1 MPKKS
6 DGRPN
11 FLVVNADES
20 EPGTCKDR
28 EIMRK
33 EPHKLIE
40 GMYVFYVMF
49 YVFMFFF
56 LLARARFGRNKCDN
70 DSFDA
75 VFTTM
80 RKKNILKR
88 WNFFGESV
96 HCVLN

>member
-40 GMYVFYVMF
+40 GMYVFYVLCFMF
-49 YVFMFFF
+49 YV
-56 LLARARFGRNKCDN
+56 LCL
-70 DSFDA
+70 
-75 VFTTM
+75 
-80 RKKNILKR
+80 I
-88 WNFFGESV
+88 FFGARTFWTKQMRQQFFRRRFHHHV
-96 HCVLN
+96 KKKHLKKVKFFW